1 MATRTGAAALGHET
15 GQLAAGKKADLIIDG
30 KVVMRGRQVTTVSER
45 QVPAEASKALARVAG
60 AIGWGR

>member
-1 MATRTGAAALGHET
+1 LHPPSLRHIRELTALGIDSMT
-15 GQLAAGKKADLIIDG
+15 VFPIIDG